1 MSRISRSNQSRQLS
15 IVSTK
20 TALVQLIILLSYP
33 VFMIDHTR
41 SNPSKQLS
49 FVFGIY
55 YTCTIDQL
63 VVLIGFC
70 QRLHLVDRSQQLSF
84 IFDKN
89 HTYTINQ
96 VVIMFSFHYKLHPVK
111 QVPTIQ
117 FRFQSRPYLYDQ
129 SHCCPI
135 RFS

>member
-20 TALVQLIILLSYP
+20 TALVQLIILLSYL

-89 HTYTINQ
+89 HTYTISHIEAQ
-96 VVIMFSFHYKLHPVK
+96 LVKVIL
-111 QVPTIQ
+111 Q
-117 FRFQSRPYLYDQ
+117 FANLELNVRKWIPSCEINLRDFRKSP
-129 SHCCPI
+129 CNV
-135 RFS
+135 